1 MHSNV
6 NIMLSKFHDTMPSGK
21 GGFDVLRLFPF
32 EKWVGGIQHPRLASR
47 VSQSCVLR
55 PMSFSTQLIH
65 SFINLTHSL

>member
-47 VSQSCVLR
+47 VLR